1 MNSTNTSELS
11 TLLLHIVPM
20 IGPLHVSLNSHE
32 TVFLLNYAFFNKLNC
47 EVYLKKKKLAKK
59 PKPYKINI
67 LLELASSGW
76 GLIRKKV

>member
-1 MNSTNTSELS
+1 
-11 TLLLHIVPM
+11 M
-20 IGPLHVSLNSHE
+20 IGPLHVSLNSRE
-32 TVFLLNYAFFNKLNC
+32 TVLLLNHFFFNKLYC
-47 EVYLKKKKLAKK
+47 EVYMKKRPLAKK

>member
-1 MNSTNTSELS
+1 M
-11 TLLLHIVPM
+11 
-20 IGPLHVSLNSHE
+20 
-32 TVFLLNYAFFNKLNC
+32 
-47 EVYLKKKKLAKK
+47 KKRPLAKK